1 MTTENKNTND
11 DGEKQD
17 VGGGL
22 EQWSIGE
29 KNTPYELNEDN
40 TAKDPLAFR
49 DALMRDA
56 EKRPEIEK
64 DKDLAVHLLGEVVGK
79 FQECLKDIIGKIKRQ
94 QENDESFDMQSSDLM
109 RARCTVPRDPT
120 VLYEGMRKAGLQ
132 YGPSFRL
139 LSQVWIPEKT
149 HLEQCRAVD
158 EENADPVR
166 VAGNIEIAE
175 PGH

>member
-1 MTTENKNTND
+1 
-11 DGEKQD
+11 
-17 VGGGL
+17 
-22 EQWSIGE
+22 
-29 KNTPYELNEDN
+29 
-40 TAKDPLAFR
+40 
-49 DALMRDA
+49 
-56 EKRPEIEK
+56 
-64 DKDLAVHLLGEVVGK
+64 
-79 FQECLKDIIGKIKRQ
+79 
-94 QENDESFDMQSSDLM
+94 
-109 RARCTVPRDPT
+109 
-120 VLYEGMRKAGLQ
+120 MRKAGLQ